1 MKRTTQNNNTEKVGI
16 TLPIVLV
23 RQQLETQLDM
33 LEILFSLPKAE
44 QQDFGNWYMS
54 HPYYKGFHD
63 VVHIVRRRAQEANE
77 GATFTS
83 DNGDRSVRGVQ
94 RN

>member
-1 MKRTTQNNNTEKVGI
+1 VIILLQNK
-16 TLPIVLV
+16 TLEELE
-23 RQQLETQLDM
+23 RMSKQQLETQLDM
-33 LEILFSLPKAE
+33 LEILFSLPNAE

-63 VVHIVRRRAQEANE
+63 VVDIVRRRRAQEANG
-77 GATFTS
+77 GATYTS